1 MTKLAISIAAALAAL
16 IGAGNGWA
24 QDPYPSRPIKLLVP
38 FSAGGGIDILGR
50 TLAQQLAETMK
61 VAVVVENKPGA
72 SGNIGTEAVAK
83 AAPDGYTVLVTVNTI
98 VMVPSMGKGAPYD
111 PVKSFAPVAPL
122 ALGVLSLVTHPSVG
136 GTSVRELVDY
146 AKANPGRMSYASP
159 GSGTPHHLAMEL
171 FKQRAG
177 IDLLHVPYKG
187 SAGFFT
193 DVVGGQVQAA
203 FMPIHQALPMVQA
216 GKLRMLAAGGTRRS
230 AVTPNVASLAE
241 AAAISDIDVDMWY
254 ALYLPAGTPREVIAR
269 LNREVNAA
277 LKLPTVASTLSQ
289 QGLTPTGGTPEE
301 LAALT
306 ANDLVRWA
314 KVIRDGKI
322 GDN

>member
-1 MTKLAISIAAALAAL
+1 MKKLLTSIVAALVALMGCAAVC
-16 IGAGNGWA
+16 A
-24 QDPYPSRPIKLLVP
+24 QDPYPSRPIRLLVP

-50 TLAQQLAETMK
+50 TLAQQLGETLK
-61 VAVVVENKPGA
+61 VPVVVENKPGA

-83 AAPDGYTVLVTVNTI
+83 APADGYTVLVTVNTI
-98 VMVPSMGKGAPYD
+98 VMVPSMGKAVPYD

-122 ALGVLSLVTHPSVG
+122 ALGVLSLVTHPSAS
-136 GTSVRELVDY
+136 GTSVRDFIDY
-146 AKANPGRMSYASP
+146 AKSNPGRMSYASP

-203 FMPIHQALPMVQA
+203 FMPIHQALPMVQS
-216 GKLRMLAAGGTRRS
+216 GKLRMLAAGGTKRS
-230 AVTPNVASLAE
+230 AVTPGVASLAE
-241 AAAISDIDVDMWY
+241 AAGISDIDVDMWY
-254 ALYLPAGTPREVIAR
+254 ALYLPAGTPRDVVAR
-269 LNREVNAA
+269 LNREVNAV
-277 LKLPTVASTLSQ
+277 LKLPAVASTLSQ

-306 ANDLVRWA
+306 ANDLARWA
-314 KVIRDGKI
+314 KVIRDGRI
-322 GDN
+322 GGD

>member
-1 MTKLAISIAAALAAL
+1 MKLSTSIAAALAAL
-16 IGAGNGWA
+16 MGCAGALA
-24 QDPYPSRPIKLLVP
+24 QDAYPSRAIKLLVP

-50 TLAQQLAETMK
+50 TLAQQLGESLK
-61 VAVVVENKPGA
+61 VPVVVENKPGA

-83 AAPDGYTVLVTVNTI
+83 APADGYTVLVTVNTI
-98 VMVPSMGKGAPYD
+98 VMVPSMGKAVPYD

-122 ALGVLSLVTHPSVG
+122 ALGVLSLVTHPSVS
-136 GTSVRELVDY
+136 GTSVRELVEY
-146 AKANPGRMSYASP
+146 AKSNPGRMSYASP

-203 FMPIHQALPMVQA
+203 FMPIHQALPMVQS
-216 GKLRMLAAGGTRRS
+216 GKLRMLAAGGARRS

-241 AAAISDIDVDMWY
+241 AAGIKDIDVDMWY
-254 ALYLPAGTPREVIAR
+254 ALYLPAGTPRDVVAR
-269 LNREVNAA
+269 LNREVNAV
-277 LKLPTVASTLSQ
+277 LKLAAVASTLSQ

-306 ANDLVRWA
+306 ANDLARWA

-322 GDN
+322 GGD